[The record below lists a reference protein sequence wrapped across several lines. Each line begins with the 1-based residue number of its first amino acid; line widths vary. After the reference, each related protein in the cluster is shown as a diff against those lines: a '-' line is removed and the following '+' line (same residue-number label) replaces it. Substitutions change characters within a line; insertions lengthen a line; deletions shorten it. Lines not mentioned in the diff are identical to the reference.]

1 MRKLPRHCPACN
13 TSLMVTR
20 LTCPNCG
27 TEVTGSF
34 PPDLFSRLA
43 PNDFDF
49 LVLFVKSRGNVKE
62 MERELGI
69 SYWTIRSRLNEIV
82 VQLGIEPPA
91 ASSGVETRLAASAAS
106 SGVKAQLAVPAASS
120 GVKAQL
126 AVPAPPAAAN
136 TAARRQQILE
146 QLNAGQLTVSEAAAR
161 LEELKNQP

>member
-1 MRKLPRHCPACN
+1 MPKLPRHCPACN

-49 LVLFVKSRGNVKE
+49 VVLFVKSRGNVKE

-82 VQLGIEPPA
+82 VQLGLE
-91 ASSGVETRLAASAAS
+91 S
-106 SGVKAQLAVPAASS
+106 
-120 GVKAQL
+120 
-126 AVPAPPAAAN
+126 PAPADPAPSPA
-136 TAARRQQILE
+136 AARRQEILE

-161 LEELKNQP
+161 LEELKHKP

>member
-1 MRKLPRHCPACN
+1 MPKLPRHCPACN
-13 TSLMVTR
+13 ASLMVTR

-34 PPDLFSRLA
+34 QPDLFSRLA

-49 LVLFVKSRGNVKE
+49 VVLFVKSRGNVKE

-82 VQLGIEPPA
+82 VQLGLESPA
-91 ASSGVETRLAASAAS
+91 PSATAASAAET
-106 SGVKAQLAVPAASS
+106 A
-120 GVKAQL
+120 
-126 AVPAPPAAAN
+126 
-136 TAARRQQILE
+136 AARRQQILE
-146 QLNAGQLTVSEAAAR
+146 QLNAGQMTVSEAAAR

>member
-1 MRKLPRHCPACN
+1 MPKLPRHCPACN
-13 TSLMVTR
+13 ASLMVTR

-49 LVLFVKSRGNVKE
+49 VVLFVKSRGNVKE

-82 VQLGIEPPA
+82 VQLGLESPA
-91 ASSGVETRLAASAAS
+91 SPASATGS
-106 SGVKAQLAVPAASS
+106 
-120 GVKAQL
+120 
-126 AVPAPPAAAN
+126 AAAA

-146 QLNAGQLTVSEAAAR
+146 QLNAGLLTVSEAAAR
-161 LEELKNQP
+161 LEELKNKP

>member
-1 MRKLPRHCPACN
+1 MPKLPRHCPACSS
-13 TSLMVTR
+13 SLIVTR

-49 LVLFVKSRGNVKE
+49 VVLFVKSRGNVKE

-82 VQLGIEPPA
+82 GQLGL
-91 ASSGVETRLAASAAS
+91 ETPVPSAAN
-106 SGVKAQLAVPAASS
+106 A
-120 GVKAQL
+120 
-126 AVPAPPAAAN
+126 

-161 LEELKNQP
+161 LEELKTEL